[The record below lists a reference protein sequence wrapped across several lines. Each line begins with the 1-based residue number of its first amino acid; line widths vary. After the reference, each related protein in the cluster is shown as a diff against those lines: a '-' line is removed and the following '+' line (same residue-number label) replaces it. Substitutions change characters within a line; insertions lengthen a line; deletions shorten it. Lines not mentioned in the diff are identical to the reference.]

1 MSYNRPGSEEASTIN
16 DPADL
21 ESTAGDNPSPQD
33 LLVDEH
39 DPLPTPG
46 HVLTDPNVPVDVVTP
61 TGVEPKMDPISQMIS
76 LRPKRK
82 RKSILVIF
90 CSVWL
95 VLMGGLALLSPYLPF
110 RDPAEISSEVKLRP
124 GFRWHEP
131 LGTDALGR
139 SQMSRV
145 AEGARVSLSVGLG
158 AMAIGITLGTVL
170 GLVAGYFSG
179 RVDTVLLVLI
189 DALLAFPPLVLLLA
203 LVSVLTPSLK
213 NEIIALGFLS
223 VPTFARI
230 ARANTLVMVR
240 REFVM
245 ASKVM
250 GATHLRVVTREVLPN
265 LIIPIMSYAFLI
277 VAALMIADGSLSFLG
292 LGIPPPTPS
301 WGSMIAAGQPNL
313 QRDPHLVFVPA
324 IFLFLTV
331 FSLNAVGDRARARFD
346 TRTAAI

>member
-1 MSYNRPGSEEASTIN
+1 VEEEARTIN
-16 DPADL
+16 DPAEFEPGRD
-21 ESTAGDNPSPQD
+21 PQT
-33 LLVDEH
+33 LVDEH
-39 DPLPTPG
+39 DPLPIEAHLDGDVNAAIDVVAPP
-46 HVLTDPNVPVDVVTP
+46 VEAQPVTDPIT
-61 TGVEPKMDPISQMIS
+61 MMINM
-76 LRPKRK
+76 RPKKK
-82 RKSILVIF
+82 RRSILVIF
-90 CSVWL
+90 CSVWMGL
-95 VLMGGLALLSPYLPF
+95 MVLMAITAPYLPL
-110 RDPAEISSEVKLRP
+110 RDPAEISAEVKLRP

-139 SQMSRV
+139 SQLSRV
-145 AEGARVSLSVGLG
+145 AEGARVTLSVGIG
-158 AMAIGITLGTVL
+158 AMLIGIIIGTFL
-170 GLVAGYFSG
+170 GLIAGYFSG
-179 RVDTVLLVLI
+179 KTDSVLLILI

-223 VPTFARI
+223 IPTFARI
-230 ARANTLVMVR
+230 ARANTLVMGR

-245 ASKVM
+245 AAKVM
-250 GATHLRVVTREVLPN
+250 GANHFRVVTKEVLPN

-301 WGSMIAAGQPNL
+301 WGAMIAAGQPNL

-331 FSLNAVGDRARARFD
+331 FSLNTIGDRARAKFD
-346 TRTAAI
+346 TRAAVI

>member
-1 MSYNRPGSEEASTIN
+1 MSTDRPVSEEASTIN
-16 DPADL
+16 DPE
-21 ESTAGDNPSPQD
+21 ESQGDGPVSYD
-33 LLVDEH
+33 TMVDH
-39 DPLPTPG
+39 DPLPNEA
-46 HVLTDPNVPVDVVTP
+46 HVMTDSNVPVDVVTP
-61 TGVEPKMDPISQMIS
+61 EVAIEPGLDPVAQMIAR
-76 LRPKRK
+76 RPKKK
-82 RKSILVIF
+82 RRSILVIF

-95 VLMGGLALLSPYLPF
+95 GLMVGLAIFAPYLPF

-139 SQMSRV
+139 SQLSRV
-145 AEGARVSLSVGLG
+145 AEGARVSLAVGIG
-158 AMAIGITLGTVL
+158 AMAIGITIGTIL
-170 GLVAGYFSG
+170 GLTMGYFAG
-179 RVDTVLLVLI
+179 RTDTFLLVLI

-213 NEIIALGFLS
+213 NEILALGFIGI
-223 VPTFARI
+223 PTFARI
-230 ARANTLVMVR
+230 ARANTMVMVR

-245 ASKVM
+245 AAKVM
-250 GATHLRVVTREVLPN
+250 GAKNGRVLTREVLPN
-265 LIIPIMSYAFLI
+265 LLIPIMSYAFLI

-324 IFLFLTV
+324 VFLFLTV
-331 FSLNAVGDRARARFD
+331 FSLNTVGDRARAKFD
-346 TRTAAI
+346 TKTAAI

>member
-1 MSYNRPGSEEASTIN
+1 MSTNRPVSEEANTIN
-16 DPADL
+16 DPVELDP
-21 ESTAGDNPSPQD
+21 SSGDNPNLHD
-33 LLVDEH
+33 TLVDEN
-39 DPLPTPG
+39 DPLPTAAAVMTG
-46 HVLTDPNVPVDVVTP
+46 PNVPVDVVP
-61 TGVEPKMDPISQMIS
+61 PETGQPLMDPISHMIS

-90 CSVWL
+90 CSFWL
-95 VLMGGLALLSPYLPF
+95 GLMVLVAITSPYLPL
-110 RDPAEISSEVKLRP
+110 RDPAEISAEVKLRP

-139 SQMSRV
+139 SQLSRV
-145 AEGARVSLSVGLG
+145 AEGARVSLSVGVG
-158 AMAIGITLGTVL
+158 AMLIGIILGTII
-170 GLVAGYFSG
+170 GLIAGFFSG
-179 RVDTVLLVLI
+179 RTDTILLVFV

-213 NEIIALGFLS
+213 NEIIALGFLGI
-223 VPTFARI
+223 PTFARI
-230 ARANTLVMVR
+230 ARANTLVMSR

-250 GATHLRVVTREVLPN
+250 GATNLRVVTREVLPN
-265 LIIPIMSYAFLI
+265 LVIPIMSYAFLI

-301 WGSMIAAGQPNL
+301 WGAMIAAGQPNL

-324 IFLFLTV
+324 AFLFLTV
-331 FSLNAVGDRARARFD
+331 FSLNTVGDRARAKFD
-346 TRTAAI
+346 TKTAAI